1 MAYVYAACAVCV
13 TIFSTG
19 GKFQLVSNSTELH
32 ALTLAVRSYVLLVV
46 MIATKDTLQSTI
58 STKHHSAAALN
69 NHDENYVMQ
78 GRPAPNLPA

>member
-19 GKFQLVSNSTELH
+19 GKFQLVSNSMEC
-32 ALTLAVRSYVLLVV
+32 LTLAVRSYVLLVV